1 MYSSSSLMSA
11 TSPWMPLKS
20 LASLINNVLS
30 LSMRRDIAVSAI
42 LPTSSYPIITNIIS
56 SKFGSNIDCSWN
68 CEFVD
73 LEIGSS
79 PTPSDCHYLQLVL
92 VILAVNLGFGS
103 LILVGVECTS
113 RFGSKVNMTK
123 STVQNEQLSFI
134 LGFPL
139 VELFNLQPIYMYYV
153 MLYSNGNCEK
163 LQFASHVE

>member
-1 MYSSSSLMSA
+1 MYSSSSLMLA

-30 LSMRRDIAVSAI
+30 LSMRRDIAVSAM

-68 CEFVD
+68 CVFVD

-92 VILAVNLGFGS
+92 VILAVNLG
-103 LILVGVECTS
+103 VECTS

-123 STVQNEQLSFI
+123 STVQNEQLIFI